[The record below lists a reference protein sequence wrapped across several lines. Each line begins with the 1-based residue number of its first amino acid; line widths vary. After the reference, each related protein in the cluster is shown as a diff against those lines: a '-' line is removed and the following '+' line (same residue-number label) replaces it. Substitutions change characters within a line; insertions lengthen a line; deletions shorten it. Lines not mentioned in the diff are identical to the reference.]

1 MNIAAASWRNLWRDW
16 RAGELRILAAALVIA
31 VASVS
36 SVGFFTDRTQQA
48 LREQANELLA
58 ADLVVLSGS
67 GIDDSWSST
76 ARAYG
81 LTTARSMTF
90 PSVVRLAD
98 RPQLAEVKAV
108 EDGYPLRG
116 QLRIADQPFGAESVT
131 HAIPAFGMVW
141 LDARMMQVLGVRVGD
156 DIALGAAQLRVAA
169 VLAHE
174 PDRGGDLFSIAP
186 RVLLNYADLPKTQL
200 TRAGSRLTHRLLV
213 AGDKPRLERFRAW
226 LMPRLKSGERL
237 QDIRE
242 GRPELRAA
250 LDRAG
255 QFLGLTALVS
265 VLLAGV
271 AVATTARRYSARH
284 LDSVAVLRCLGA
296 TQATVVKLFMFEM
309 LWLGLLASF
318 AGCALGYA
326 AQAGLAYLLSG
337 LVATAL
343 PAPTAWPL
351 VAGLV
356 TGLVTLLGFALAPL
370 LRLKDVPPLRVLR
383 RDLGALPP
391 RGVLPYAAACAAL
404 GVLMWWQAGDN
415 QLALYV
421 MVGTLGGLLLL
432 GGVAYALVR
441 SLNVLRRRVGVAWRY
456 GLANIARRAQGSV
469 VQVVAFGLG
478 IMVLLLLSLV
488 RADLLHGWQNSLPP
502 DAPNQFVIN
511 IQPDELAPMRV
522 FFSERKMHAPVL
534 YPIVRGRLATINGRP
549 ADPDEF
555 ANPRAKRLLEHEFNL
570 SWSVAPQADNRIVA
584 GRWWSAGEHGGAWL
598 SIEKGLGE
606 TLSLKVGDE
615 IGFMLAGVEL
625 RARVMSLRSVEWDSF
640 RPNFFV
646 LAPPGLLDDH
656 PATYMT
662 SFYLPKDDRTLLGA
676 LAQRFPSV
684 TLLDVDALMT
694 QVRRIV
700 DRVVLAVEYVFLFSL
715 LAGLV
720 VLYAAIQATQDER
733 LYESAMLRTLGA
745 GRRQVQAGLIAE
757 FVTLGLLAG
766 LLASL
771 TASALG
777 YVLAE
782 QVLHIAY
789 RFNVWLWVA
798 GIVGGALGIGLAGT
812 LATRFVL
819 KHPPWRVLREI

>member
-1 MNIAAASWRNLWRDW
+1 
-16 RAGELRILAAALVIA
+16 
-31 VASVS
+31 
-36 SVGFFTDRTQQA
+36 
-48 LREQANELLA
+48 
-58 ADLVVLSGS
+58 
-67 GIDDSWSST
+67 
-76 ARAYG
+76 
-81 LTTARSMTF
+81 
-90 PSVVRLAD
+90 
-98 RPQLAEVKAV
+98 EVKAV

-116 QLRIADQPFGAESVT
+116 QLRVAEEAFGVETAT
-131 HAIPAFGMVW
+131 RAIPAPGTAW
-141 LDARMMQVLGVRVGD
+141 LDARMLQALGVRVGD
-156 DIALGAAQLRVAA
+156 DIHLGAAQLRVAA
-169 VLAHE
+169 VLAYE

-186 RVLLNYADLPKTQL
+186 RVLLNYADLPATQL

-213 AGDKPRLERFRAW
+213 AGDKLQVERFRAW
-226 LMPRLKSGERL
+226 LVARLKPGERL

-271 AVATTARRYSARH
+271 AVATSARRYSARH

-296 TQATVVKLFMFEM
+296 SQATVVKLFLFEM
-309 LWLGLLASF
+309 LWLGLLASL
-318 AGCALGYA
+318 AGCAFGYA

-337 LVATAL
+337 LVATTL
-343 PAPTAWPL
+343 PAPTWSPVA
-351 VAGLV
+351 AGLV

-404 GVLMWWQAGDN
+404 GALMWWQAGDN
-415 QLALYV
+415 TLALYV
-421 MVGTLGGLLLL
+421 MAGTLGGLVLL
-432 GGVAYALVR
+432 GGMAYALVR
-441 SLNVLRRRVGVAWRY
+441 ALNVLRQRVGVAWRY

-488 RADLLHGWQNSLPP
+488 RADLLRGWQNSLPP
-502 DAPNQFVIN
+502 DAPNQFIIN
-511 IQPDELAPMRV
+511 IQPDEVAPLQA
-522 FFSERKMHAPVL
+522 FFSERERPAPAW
-534 YPIVRGRLATINGRP
+534 YPVVRGRLATINGRP
-549 ADPDEF
+549 ADPEAF

-570 SWSVAPQADNRIVA
+570 SWSAALQADNRIVA
-584 GRWWSAGEHGGAWL
+584 GRWWSAGERGAWL
-598 SIEKGLGE
+598 SIEKGLAE
-606 TLSLKVGDE
+606 TLQLKLGDE
-615 IGFMLAGVEL
+615 LGFLLGGSEL
-625 RARVMSLRSVEWDSF
+625 RATVMSLRSVEWDSF

-646 LAPPGLLDDH
+646 LAPPGLLDEY

-662 SFYLPKDDRTLLGA
+662 SFYLPKDDRVLLGA
-676 LAQRFPSV
+676 LAERFPSV

-771 TASALG
+771 TASLLG
-777 YVLAE
+777 YMLAE

-789 RFNVWLWVA
+789 QFNVWLWVA
-798 GIVGGALGIGLAGT
+798 GILGGALGIGLAGT

-819 KHPPWRVLREI
+819 EHPPWRVLREI